1 MSVNKVIVVGRLGRD
16 PEQKPTRG
24 KAPITSMSVA
34 TSRKFKDGT
43 GAYQETT
50 EWHKVVAF
58 GRQAE
63 YASQYL
69 TKGRLVYVEGR
80 LRTSTWEAKDGSKRS
95 TTEIVANN
103 IQGLDRGV
111 DASPRSSSFG
121 GQGASSGYGSSNEP
135 DVAPSSGGLL
145 FDDDD
150 IPF

>member
-1 MSVNKVIVVGRLGRD
+1 
-16 PEQKPTRG
+16 
-24 KAPITSMSVA
+24 MSVA

-43 GAYQETT
+43 GSYQETT

-63 YASQYL
+63 YAAQYL
-69 TKGRLVYVEGR
+69 TKGRLIYVEGR
-80 LRTSTWEAKDGSKRS
+80 LRTSSWEAKDGSKRS

-103 IQGLDRGV
+103 IQGLDRGNSV
-111 DASPRSSSFG
+111 DASPRVSSFG
-121 GQGASSGYGSSNEP
+121 GQDSVSTGYGATNKPE
-135 DVAPSSGGLL
+135 VATSGGGLL